1 MLQDSNGKLSTSRT
15 FLAGL
20 MAGATEAV
28 LAVTPMETVCMAKV
42 TPYCDLVCIASRD
55 VFHLRTCLAI
65 STS

>member
-42 TPYCDLVCIASRD
+42 TPYCDVSMHCFPRRD
-55 VFHLRTCLAI
+55 LRALLAI